1 MPRDNGHRV
10 AVEGGV
16 GAGRRLRSLLL
27 VLGPLVV
34 VAAGGYLYL
43 TGGRYVSTDDAYVRY
58 DKVLIS
64 SDVAGRVTQQQVD
77 ENQPVRQGDLLFA
90 LDDEPYRIALA
101 RAEGVL
107 AAARDEV
114 RAMRAAYRQKEA
126 MLRAGIVSADY
137 LQREYERQK
146 RLAAQNVS
154 SASKVDEA
162 RRSADVAHEQMAAM
176 QHDLAQ
182 VLANLGGDPDI
193 PVDSHPRV
201 LQATAARDQAALDL
215 RHTRILAA
223 ADGIVANLD
232 PRPGQYVTIGQAM
245 GSLMESGSLYIE
257 ANLKET
263 ELTYVKP
270 GEAAIVTA
278 DSISRPRLARPRHQ
292 HRCRHRLGI
301 LGPAAAERHRQ
312 LGQGR
317 AACAGAPPRR
327 AGRGHR
333 RAARRHERRCRDR
346 YPAPDLADG
355 AAGRQMS
362 AAGPPAL
369 NLKVTRRGGD
379 DRLWRRSS

>member
-126 MLRAGIVSADY
+126 MLRAGMVSADY

-278 DSISRPRLARPRHQ
+278 DSYPGRVWHARVTSIGAGTGSEFSVLPPQNATGNWVKVVQRVPVRLHV
-292 HRCRHRLGI
+292 
-301 LGPAAAERHRQ
+301 
-312 LGQGR
+312 
-317 AACAGAPPRR
+317 APDEDTTALR
-327 AGRGHR
+327 AGMSVDVEIDTGHR
-333 RAARRHERRCRDR
+333 TA
-346 YPAPDLADG
+346 LTG
-355 AAGRQMS
+355 LLGGR
-362 AAGPPAL
+362 
-369 NLKVTRRGGD
+369 
-379 DRLWRRSS
+379 